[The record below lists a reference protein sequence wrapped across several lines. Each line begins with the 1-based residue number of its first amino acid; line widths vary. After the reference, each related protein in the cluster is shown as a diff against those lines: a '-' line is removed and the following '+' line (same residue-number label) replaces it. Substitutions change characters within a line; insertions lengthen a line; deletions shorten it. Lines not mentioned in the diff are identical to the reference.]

1 LLTTGLTG
9 SSHRRMAEKVSK
21 LSVILSLDSTKFERA
36 LGETEKKMK
45 NVGRQLS
52 QVGQDMTIGLSLPL
66 ALIGRQITQ
75 TATDFEYQMARVAA
89 ISGSTGNQF
98 SKLTSNAER
107 LGAATI
113 FTAREVG
120 QLSEEFA
127 KLGFTADEIIKVTES
142 TLSLAQVTGAS
153 LPRAAEVSGAAL
165 RTFGLQAEKIGE
177 VNDIIAVAI
186 SKSALDFESFAE
198 TMKYAGSQA
207 AISGVSMQE
216 LSAAMGVLA
225 NTGVKGSIAGTRLRM
240 IFAKLAQE
248 GGNVHDKFIELI
260 NSNLTMSEAIERFG
274 IRAATAIP
282 VLQQNRE
289 EFFKLEKQ
297 MRLSSGTLAIM
308 QETMDDTSF
317 AMQRKLKS
325 ALEDVSIQMGKALLP
340 MVNTVAQAFIYLANG
355 FAALNPVI
363 HGAIIAFGAL
373 VAAVGPL
380 LLAMG
385 KLMQIIPGLSLVFP
399 RLAASI
405 AYLASPTGLI
415 IAAVAALGLA
425 LYQAYKPAEKLAD
438 LSERLGDAER
448 SAAENTVENT
458 SKIRLLIDAYKNENR
473 TLEEKQ
479 DILDKLNELQ
489 PDYFSELDAEKTT
502 ISDLKTAYDQMFESM
517 LKIERAKAFMAELN
531 KLEQQRVEALIR
543 QDEVTRKLASAQ
555 SKAQAENRNSMQAT
569 TSFSGVKNDFM
580 FAGSGKT
587 AQATAADSL
596 VRSLEG
602 DSAAVQTEIDNI
614 ETQGQRLQEL
624 MKDQGLFGLLTGLSG
639 SGSGAGEAVE
649 TGAALDLS
657 TDATRGEKAMT
668 TLGNALSETEMRMA
682 HLGLTAEEAA
692 KENLKAFETALGSLI
707 TAASEG
713 ESMGGSIEF
722 VVSEMERLQKTID
735 EIEQQDKLDKVFK
748 KMESALASSKLA
760 LQEGAITPL
769 QNAKNEMKATKSL
782 IDSLSSGFEGQE
794 GVIASLTATYAQLV
808 QQVEQLTEAER
819 IQKLEQAAIAKG
831 NEALI
836 QGSMEV
842 GQALGAVA
850 ASGEDAG
857 KAMLEATTGVLSG
870 LITQLYLLYAK
881 SVMTSKTI
889 PDPFLKLAA
898 LGVGAG
904 VLSGFIGNIPKMAK
918 GGIAVGEQVVTVGDN
933 RSGREAI
940 IPLERLPSIMSKM
953 NGGSTRVYGSI
964 RGEDIHLSNM
974 RGARMQQRI
983 I

>member
-1 LLTTGLTG
+1 MGQTGLTG
-9 SSHRRMAEKVSK
+9 SVRKRMAEKVSK

-66 ALIGRQITQ
+66 AMIGRQITQ

-98 SKLTSNAER
+98 GKLTSNAER

-127 KLGFTADEIIKVTES
+127 KLGFTADEIVQVTES

-165 RTFGLQAEKIGE
+165 RTFGLQAEKVGE
-177 VNDIIAVAI
+177 VNDVIAVAI

-207 AISGVSMQE
+207 AISGVSMEE
-216 LSAAMGVLA
+216 LGAAMGVLA

-248 GGNVHDKFIELI
+248 GGNVHDNFIELI
-260 NSNLTMSEAIERFG
+260 NSNLTMTEAIDRFG

-289 EFFKLEKQ
+289 EFFKLERQ

-325 ALEDVSIQMGKALLP
+325 ALEDVSIQMGKVLLP
-340 MVNTVAQAFIYLANG
+340 VVNAIAGAFISVANG
-355 FAALNPVI
+355 FAALPSFLHGVI
-363 HGAIIAFGAL
+363 IGFGAL
-373 VAAVGPL
+373 VTVAGPL
-380 LLAMG
+380 LLITG
-385 KLMQIIPGLSLVFP
+385 KLLVTLPTLSLVFP
-399 RLAASI
+399 RLATAITAMTSPVGI
-405 AYLASPTGLI
+405 AVTALSLLAIGLYS
-415 IAAVAALGLA
+415 AM
-425 LYQAYKPAEKLAD
+425 KPAKELEA
-438 LSERLGDAER
+438 LSERLSGAQQT
-448 SAAENTVENT
+448 AAENTVENS
-458 SKIRLLIDAYKNENR
+458 SKIKLLIQAYDNENR

-479 DILDKLNELQ
+479 DILDKLTELQ
-489 PDYFSELDAEKTT
+489 PNYFKELEAGKTT
-502 ISDLKTAYDQMFESM
+502 VDNLKSAYDEMFASM
-517 LKIERAKAFMAELN
+517 LKAETAKAFMAEIN
-531 KLEQQRVEALIR
+531 KLEQERVAALIE
-543 QDEVTRKLASAQ
+543 QDKIRPGLEQTQASLD
-555 SKAQAENRNSMQAT
+555 KAKAKVAEEGNTGSILMGTSSRSTIQDTENILSHQQGLMDDQQAI
-569 TSFSGVKNDFM
+569 
-580 FAGSGKT
+580 
-587 AQATAADSL
+587 
-596 VRSLEG
+596 
-602 DSAAVQTEIDNI
+602 IDEAESQI
-614 ETQGQRLQEL
+614 QQIGEL
-624 MKDQGLFGLLTGLSG
+624 MKAQGLDALLGGLSG

-649 TGAALDLS
+649 PGNALDLS

-748 KMESALASSKLA
+748 NMESALASSKLA

-808 QQVEQLTEAER
+808 QQVEKLTEAER

-974 RGARMQQRI
+974 RGARMHQRI

>member
-1 LLTTGLTG
+1 
-9 SSHRRMAEKVSK
+9 MAEKVSK

-66 ALIGRQITQ
+66 AMIGRQITQ

-98 SKLTSNAER
+98 GKLTANAER

-165 RTFGLQAEKIGE
+165 RTFGLEADKVGQ
-177 VNDIIAVAI
+177 VNDVVAVAI

-207 AISGVSMQE
+207 QISGVSLEE

-240 IFAKLAQE
+240 IFAKLSQE

-260 NSNLTMSEAIERFG
+260 NSNLTMNQAIERFG

-340 MVNTVAQAFIYLANG
+340 MVNAVAQAFIYLANG
-355 FAALNPVI
+355 FASLPTFI
-363 HGAIIAFGAL
+363 HGAVVAFGAI
-373 VAAVGPL
+373 VAAAGPL
-380 LLAMG
+380 LLVTG
-385 KLMQIIPGLSLVFP
+385 KLLQIIPSLALVFP
-399 RLAASI
+399 RLAGAI
-405 AYLASPTGLI
+405 AFLASPTGLA

-425 LYQAYKPAEKLAD
+425 LYQAYKPAEDLAT
-438 LSERLGDAER
+438 LSERMGEAER
-448 SAAENTVENT
+448 TAAENTVENA
-458 SKIRLLIDAYKNENR
+458 SKIRLLVDAYKNENR

-479 DILDKLNELQ
+479 DILDKLHELQ
-489 PDYFSELDAEKTT
+489 PDYFGELQAGKTT
-502 ISDLKTAYDQMFESM
+502 VDELKTAYDQMFESM
-517 LKIERAKAFMAELN
+517 LKTERAKAFMAEIN

-543 QDEVTRKLASAQ
+543 QDEVTRNLASART
-555 SKAQAENRNSMQAT
+555 KAASETAASQRYAS
-569 TSFSGVKNDFM
+569 SFGGVKNDFM

-587 AQATAADSL
+587 GTATAADNL
-596 VRSLEG
+596 VTSLEN
-602 DSAAVQTEIDNI
+602 DSAAIQTEIDNI
-614 ETQGQRLQEL
+614 EAQGERLQAL
-624 MKDQGLFGLLTGLSG
+624 MTDQGMFELLTG
-639 SGSGAGEAVE
+639 
-649 TGAALDLS
+649 
-657 TDATRGEKAMT
+657 TRGKGGGGGVTVPTADASFDLEDEDGQSKA
-668 TLGNALSETEMRMA
+668 LNKLSA
-682 HLGLTAEEAA
+682 SLAEAQMKASVFGDEFNLA
-692 KENLKAFETALGSLI
+692 KENLKAYEAALGSLI
-707 TAASEG
+707 TAGAKG
-713 ESMGGSIEF
+713 EDVAGSIQFVMEEMAELNKLSKEF
-722 VVSEMERLQKTID
+722 EQSEDLAEAL
-735 EIEQQDKLDKVFK
+735 K
-748 KMESALASSKLA
+748 KMDDALASTKLA
-760 LQEGAITPL
+760 FDEGAITPL
-769 QNAKNEMKATKSL
+769 QNAKNEMKAVKSL
-782 IDSLSSGFEGQE
+782 IDELSSEFEGQE
-794 GVIASLTATYAQLV
+794 DTIASLKDRYA
-808 QQVEQLTEAER
+808 ELTEEVKRLTEEER
-819 IQKLEQAAIAKG
+819 KQKLEQKAIVKG
-831 NEALI
+831 QEALV
-836 QGSMEV
+836 QGSMQV

-904 VLSGFIGNIPKMAK
+904 VLSGFIGGIPKMAK
-918 GGIAVGEQVVTVGDN
+918 GGIAVGEQIVTVGDN